1 MNKEKNWI
9 ALVGNP
15 NSGKSSL
22 FNALTGLRQRVGNF
36 PGVTV
41 DKKTGFYTGNNGKQV
56 DIIDL
61 PGLYSLYPNSQ
72 DEKMVVDILLNPDND
87 YNPKKILYII
97 DPLQLERHL
106 LLATQ
111 LIDLGYPVVLVIN
124 MMDIAADNSMTIDA
138 KLIQKTL
145 GVPVATISARTGENI
160 DKLKELIESDKIKPT
175 KAVHPLSNYNKQ
187 LSTEISNLASPKLLD
202 IQGGLYK
209 AYFLGH
215 HYKWLSELD
224 SNIIVELNKFL
235 TKTQFDPLE
244 EQVNDTMG
252 RYRVITPL
260 VQKAVIHDNEKRS
273 GLTEKIDSI
282 ITNKY
287 LGPIIFFGIMFL
299 VFQML
304 FAWATYPMDLI
315 DSFFGWLGGGI
326 KYALGT
332 GWISGLLVDGILAG
346 IGGVVIFIPQIF
358 LLFLILGILEEIG
371 YMSRAVYMF
380 DNVLQRFGL
389 NGRSI
394 VALVSGG
401 ACAIPAIMSTRTIS
415 NWKERLTT
423 ILVTPLISCSA
434 RIPVYIVLVAFVV
447 PSKVVWGFFNLQGVV
462 FMGLYL
468 ISIISALISAWV
480 FSKILKT
487 GEKSYLMIELPLYK
501 KPIWKNVLINLREKV
516 WTFVWEA
523 GKIIF
528 FISII
533 LWFLASY
540 GPGNEMANATN
551 QAQNYAMEQNMSQDE
566 MQDYIASRKIEAS
579 YAGHMGKF
587 IEPAIKP
594 LGFDWKIGIAII
606 TSFAAREVFVGTM
619 ATIYAVG
626 SSDDESTVR
635 QQMAA
640 EINPETGKKMYTPAV
655 AMSLLIFYLFAM
667 QCMSTLAITKRE
679 TNSWKWPI
687 VQFVYMTG
695 LAYLGSLFVY
705 QVFG

>member
-1 MNKEKNWI
+1 MSENKKWI

-22 FNALTGLRQRVGNF
+22 FNALTGLRQKVGNF

-41 DKKTGFYTGNNGKQV
+41 DKKIGFYKLDDGNQV

-61 PGLYSLYPNSQ
+61 PGLYSLYPNSV
-72 DEKMVVDILLNPDND
+72 DEKMVVDILINPDNA
-87 YNPKKILYII
+87 YYPSKIIYVV
-97 DPLQLERHL
+97 DALQIERHL

-111 LIDLGYPVVLVIN
+111 LIDLGFPIIIAIN
-124 MMDIAADNSMTIDA
+124 MIDIALQNNISIDD
-138 KLIQKTL
+138 KLLQKKL
-145 GVPVATISARTGENI
+145 GVPVIKVSARTSENLDDLKDLI
-160 DKLKELIESDKIKPT
+160 ADDKEIKLKPII
-175 KAVHPLSNYNKQ
+175 PLNNYNVQ
-187 LSTEISNLASPKLLD
+187 LATELANLVDPKLLL
-202 IQGGLYK
+202 IEGGKNK
-209 AYFLGH
+209 AFLLSH
-215 HYKWLSELD
+215 HFKWLSGLRPQTVQEID
-224 SNIIVELNKFL
+224 KFL
-235 TKTQFDPLE
+235 TKTQFDSLD
-244 EQVNDTMG
+244 EQVKDTMS
-252 RYRVITPL
+252 RYQFIIPL
-260 VQKAVIHDNEKRS
+260 VRQSVKKQSDSNAGITDR
-273 GLTEKIDSI
+273 IDQI

-287 LGPIIFFGIMFL
+287 AGPFIFLGIMFF

-304 FAWATYPMDLI
+304 FAWASYPMDLI
-315 DSFFGWLGGGI
+315 ESFFSWVGGGL
-326 KYALGT
+326 KFALGT
-332 GWISGLLVDGILAG
+332 GWISGLFVEGILAG
-346 IGGVVIFIPQIF
+346 IGGIVIFIPQIF

-380 DNVLQRFGL
+380 DNILQKFGL

-401 ACAIPAIMSTRTIS
+401 ACAIPAIMSTRTIG

-434 RIPVYIVLVAFVV
+434 RIPVYIVLVGFVV
-447 PSKVVWGFFNLQGVV
+447 PPTKVLGFFNFQGLV

-468 ISIISALISAWV
+468 ISIFSALFSAWV
-480 FSKILKT
+480 FKQII
-487 GEKSYLMIELPLYK
+487 KSRETSILMIELPIYK
-501 KPIWKNVLINLREKV
+501 TPIWKNVFINLREKV

-523 GKIIF
+523 GKVIF

-540 GPGNEMANATN
+540 GPSEKMAAV
-551 QAQNYAMEQNMSQDE
+551 QRDAQNYALVENFTPEQTKN
-566 MQDYIASRKIEAS
+566 YIASQKIEAS
-579 YAGHMGKF
+579 FAGHLGKL
-587 IEPAIKP
+587 IEPAIRP
-594 LGFDWKIGIAII
+594 LGFDWKIGIALI

-626 SSDDESTVR
+626 SDDEGSVR
-635 QQMAA
+635 ERMAA
-640 EINPETGKKMYTPAV
+640 EINPATGGKMYTPAV
-655 AMSLLIFYLFAM
+655 AFSLLIFYLFAM

-687 VQFVYMTG
+687 VQFVYMTA
-695 LAYLGSLFVY
+695 LAYLGSLFVF